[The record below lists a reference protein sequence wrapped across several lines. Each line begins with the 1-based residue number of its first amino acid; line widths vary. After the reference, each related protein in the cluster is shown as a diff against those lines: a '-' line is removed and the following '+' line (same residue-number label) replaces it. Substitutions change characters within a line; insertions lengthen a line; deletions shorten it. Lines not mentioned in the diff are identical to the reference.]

1 MVGFMSEIVHTLRS
15 LTFRERRPIHRCGL
29 VLGRCV
35 QREFRIILLII
46 ERSWREP

>member
-1 MVGFMSEIVHTLRS
+1 MVGVMSEIVHTVRS
-15 LTFRERRPIHRCGL
+15 LTFHERRPIHRCGL

-46 ERSWREP
+46 GRSLWEP